1 MVSAEN
7 AIDKQNGLFNPFPGL
22 RPFKVEE
29 SHLFFGR
36 EGQSEEILRKL
47 SEHKFVAVI
56 GASGSGKSSLIYC
69 GLVPVLYGGFIG
81 GKNSTWKIITT
92 RPGSSPIEN
101 LSSAIIKSK
110 SSIDDKSDDIIKQKV
125 VESVLRSSSMGLVDT
140 INQSFDLKKEN
151 ILIIIDQFEELFR
164 YKSSRKDMSTYNESE
179 AFVKLLVNA
188 NNVTNTPIYIVLTM
202 RSDFIGE
209 CSQFYDLTELI
220 NNSNYL
226 VPQMTRDDFRRAIE
240 GPVAVGGAE
249 IETQLVQQLLNE
261 VGDNPDQL
269 PILQHALMRT
279 WEYWTEHSDIT
290 QPINV
295 SDYEAIG
302 KMEKAL
308 SEHANEA
315 YDELLEN
322 EKWICESMFKTITEK
337 GNDNRGIRHP
347 TSIKD
352 IATIALSEVDDVI
365 KVIEP
370 FRASGRSFIT
380 PSHEIKLDADSII
393 DLSHESLMRIWN
405 KLKIWVDEEWTAVQM
420 YIRLS
425 EASEMYQLG
434 KTGLWRPPDL
444 QLAINW
450 REKQKPTLA
459 WAQRYNPAYER
470 AMVYLETSD
479 KDYRAEEENKVKLQ
493 KRQLRRTKVFAIVL
507 GTAAIIAVGLTLYSQ
522 SLKVE
527 ADRERKKAEVQ
538 KQLAEEQKGIAEEQ
552 TIIAKDKEKEA
563 LEQKEEAEKQRLF
576 AEQKQKEAI
585 RNAELAEKQRLIAL
599 ERQKEA
605 TQQRSLAE
613 VNAEEARKQ
622 TVEAEKARQEAFRRR
637 MLSISQSLG
646 VKSQQISDDIQLKG
660 LVAYQSYLFNNRF
673 EGPQHNP
680 DVYMGLYYALKG
692 IKGQTFNA
700 LNGHTGSVMDIAF
713 VPGSNTMFSTGG
725 DGKIIKWNMEN
736 PMDTFKIISE
746 NPFVQRTITVTP
758 DAKYMI
764 CGTDESKILLYDLKN
779 SVSQVKELVGHTSI
793 VVAIA
798 VSPDSKYFISVSN
811 DKTIRKWDLSTFES
825 TILIQNE
832 AKINTIKISPDNKN
846 ITAGTQEGKI
856 INWDIENIS
865 SPKIIYEE
873 GKNAITSITY
883 NHRGNWLVSGD
894 SKGNVKI
901 WDTKNYKL
909 IDNLE
914 GHRSRIYDLDFS
926 PDDQLLASSSLDGT
940 VRMWECENLNNQPV
954 VMKDHESWVLSIAFS
969 PDGKKLITSSNQKER
984 ILIWATKSE
993 YMARELKTQLT
1004 RNMTPDEWNA
1014 YVAKD
1019 VEYEKTFPELVKS
1032 N

>member
-1 MVSAEN
+1 M
-7 AIDKQNGLFNPFPGL
+7 
-22 RPFKVEE
+22 
-29 SHLFFGR
+29 
-36 EGQSEEILRKL
+36 
-47 SEHKFVAVI
+47 
-56 GASGSGKSSLIYC
+56 
-69 GLVPVLYGGFIG
+69 
-81 GKNSTWKIITT
+81 
-92 RPGSSPIEN
+92 
-101 LSSAIIKSK
+101 
-110 SSIDDKSDDIIKQKV
+110 
-125 VESVLRSSSMGLVDT
+125 
-140 INQSFDLKKEN
+140 
-151 ILIIIDQFEELFR
+151 
-164 YKSSRKDMSTYNESE
+164 
-179 AFVKLLVNA
+179 
-188 NNVTNTPIYIVLTM
+188 
-202 RSDFIGE
+202 
-209 CSQFYDLTELI
+209 
-220 NNSNYL
+220 
-226 VPQMTRDDFRRAIE
+226 
-240 GPVAVGGAE
+240 
-249 IETQLVQQLLNE
+249 
-261 VGDNPDQL
+261 
-269 PILQHALMRT
+269 
-279 WEYWTEHSDIT
+279 
-290 QPINV
+290 
-295 SDYEAIG
+295 
-302 KMEKAL
+302 
-308 SEHANEA
+308 
-315 YDELLEN
+315 
-322 EKWICESMFKTITEK
+322 
-337 GNDNRGIRHP
+337 
-347 TSIKD
+347 
-352 IATIALSEVDDVI
+352 
-365 KVIEP
+365 
-370 FRASGRSFIT
+370 
-380 PSHEIKLDADSII
+380 
-393 DLSHESLMRIWN
+393 
-405 KLKIWVDEEWTAVQM
+405 
-420 YIRLS
+420 
-425 EASEMYQLG
+425 
-434 KTGLWRPPDL
+434 
-444 QLAINW
+444 
-450 REKQKPTLA
+450 A